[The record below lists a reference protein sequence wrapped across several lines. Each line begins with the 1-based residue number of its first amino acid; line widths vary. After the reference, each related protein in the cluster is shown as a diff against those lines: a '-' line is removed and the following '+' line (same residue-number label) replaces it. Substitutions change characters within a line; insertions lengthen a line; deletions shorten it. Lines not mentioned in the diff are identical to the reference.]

1 MRQREADKYGVD
13 VRVFLP
19 RMPHLKID
27 VTYRC
32 DRGCTNCNRATHLCP
47 SSKKEDLSPKQ
58 IKDMLNDCVKFG
70 KSWTR
75 ITLTGGEPTMH
86 DDFEEIVDIL
96 MEYKK
101 KHNPECRVGTYT
113 YHHPKFYYK
122 IENVMKKYP
131 SQMHN
136 GVYLKDNTG
145 FEVKDTMKQK
155 ARVHRIAYFMAPID
169 INPSKYNKDHLYHG
183 CNDGARLCGIGY
195 DTKGFWVCPISAAI
209 ARVFQLDTSIKT
221 VRELTVKK
229 LIDQYKTFCPLCG
242 CYAYYKANVDKDLI
256 SPTWAKAIKAYNED
270 RLKK

>member
-1 MRQREADKYGVD
+1 MKQREADLYGVD

-19 RMPHLKID
+19 RIQHLKIN

-32 DRGCTNCNRATHLCP
+32 DRGCTNCNRATGLCP

-58 IKDMLNDCVKFG
+58 IENMLNDCVKNN

-86 DDFEEIVDIL
+86 ENFEEIVDIL
-96 MEYKK
+96 MYYKRK
-101 KHNPECRVGTYT
+101 YNQECNVGTYT

-131 SQMHN
+131 
-136 GVYLKDNTG
+136 D

-155 ARVHRIAYFMAPID
+155 ARVHKIAQFQAPVD
-169 INPSKYNKDHLYHG
+169 MEPDKYNKDHLYHG
-183 CNDGARLCGIGY
+183 CNDGSRLCGLGY
-195 DTKGFWVCPISAAI
+195 DITGFYCCPVGAAI
-209 ARVFQLDTSIKT
+209 ARIFKLDVAIKT
-221 VRELTVKK
+221 VAEITVKR
-229 LIDQYKTFCPLCG
+229 LIEQYAPLCPKCG
-242 CYAYYKANVDKDLI
+242 LYAYYKANVDKNLI
-256 SPTWAKAIKAYNED
+256 SPTWLKAIKEYNEG